1 MDEVK
6 RVKYDFARLQKYCC
20 ENGITLIGDYE
31 NEKLN
36 KIFEI
41 RGVCIKDCNNLFN
54 KRFCELIKTGGYC
67 PNCQIKIKQE
77 RSKKTC
83 LEKYGTENAMKSEEV
98 KNKFNSYKFTYE
110 VLQKFCIENKI
121 ILIEDYANVKI
132 SGHYKIQGNC
142 ITENC
147 KNIFSKEFYR
157 LMLDSGYCKSCCIT
171 NAKEKRVNTNLKLY
185 GVEYSGQNEEFK
197 EKAKL
202 TCLKKYGFE
211 YPTQNAD
218 VQNKIALSFNKKY
231 GVSHFFKSQEFK
243 DNNKQLFLNK
253 YGVEFPMQ
261 SVTIQN
267 TCKTNCENR
276 YGVSH
281 PMQIPEIADK
291 TFKNSF
297 KTKSYIMPSGKT
309 IKIQG
314 YEPFAIDELLKV
326 ENIPEENIITGSTNV
341 PVIWYEDIKGKKC
354 RHYVDIFIPMQNRCI
369 EVKSTWTAKKGKDYI
384 FLKQEAAKKLG
395 YIYEIWV
402 YDHNG
407 NRIEEYK

>member
-1 MDEVK
+1 MDALK
-6 RVKYDFARLQKYCC
+6 RVKYDFVRLQKYCC
-20 ENGITLIGDYE
+20 ENGITLIGNYE

-41 RGVCIKDCNNLFN
+41 KGVCIKDCTNIFN
-54 KRFCELIKTGGYC
+54 KRFCELVKTGGYC
-67 PNCQIKIKQE
+67 PNCQNKIKKE

-83 LEKYGTENAMKSEEV
+83 LEKYGVENSMQCQDIKD
-98 KNKFNSYKFTYE
+98 KFKSYKFTYE
-110 VLQKFCIENKI
+110 VLQKFSTENNI
-121 ILIEDYANVKI
+121 ILIEDYENVKI

-142 ITENC
+142 ISENC
-147 KNIFSKEFYR
+147 KNCFLKEFYR
-157 LMLDSGYCKSCCIT
+157 LIIDNGYCKDCTIN
-171 NAKEKRVNTNLKLY
+171 NAKEKRTVTNLKLH
-185 GVEYSGQNEEFK
+185 GVEHPSQNEEFK
-197 EKAKL
+197 EKSKQ
-202 TCLKKYGFE
+202 TCLEKYGVE
-211 YPTQNAD
+211 YPTQNAY
-218 VQNKIALSFNKKY
+218 VQNKIAQTFNKNY

-243 DNNKQLFLNK
+243 DKNKELFLNR

-261 SVTIQN
+261 SKIIQN
-267 TCKTNCENR
+267 TCKTNCENK

-314 YEPFAIDELLKV
+314 YEPFAVDELLEV

-341 PVIWYEDIKGKKC
+341 PVIWYEDVKGKKC

-384 FLKQEAAKKLG
+384 FLKQRAAKKLG
-395 YIYEIWV
+395 YNYEIWV
-402 YDHNG
+402 YNAKG
-407 NRIEEYK
+407 EKIEVHK